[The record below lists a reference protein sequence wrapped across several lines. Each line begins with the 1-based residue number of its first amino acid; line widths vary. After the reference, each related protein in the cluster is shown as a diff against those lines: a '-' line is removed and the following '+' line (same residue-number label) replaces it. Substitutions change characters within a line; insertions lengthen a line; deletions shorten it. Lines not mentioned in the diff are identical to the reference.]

1 MKPGTCFQHI
11 TLGPCI
17 LMKEKDSKITMQ
29 FKIKEYP
36 ATPVEFD
43 VTPWTLPMRVLDN
56 EV

>member
-1 MKPGTCFQHI
+1 
-11 TLGPCI
+11 
-17 LMKEKDSKITMQ
+17 MKEKDSKITMQ